1 MIQSVSTSTDYVS
14 ALKVSGNQV
23 AKEVDSSPASLANDK
38 TTKAI
43 EVESQANAVNSK
55 DNISGNKVA
64 NKAAQDA
71 NATQGL
77 SEKALLEEALKAE
90 EAEKALLEEALKA
103 EEAEK
108 AKAKEEDVSKF
119 AEQLSKFNRGFGLS
133 FALEKDIKRTV
144 VTVKD
149 RDTEEVIRQ
158 IPSEEFVKL
167 AKRMSENRVDV
178 DDVSKEDLKGILL
191 DSEA

>member
-77 SEKALLEEALKAE
+77 S
-90 EAEKALLEEALKA
+90 EKALLEEALKA